1 MDDTARR
8 ASGLPL
14 LSLLCVGLLAGGL
27 AVGVGMG
34 GVMPLPYGPVAAV
47 AAYVRAQ
54 PDAVRVIAVATFASS
69 VPLALYAA
77 TAAAR
82 LHRLGAGPTTAAITL
97 TGGTLAAGLLA
108 LAGLLGWTL
117 SRPAVTADT
126 AVVAALYLLVFLTG
140 GPGHIVALGVLVA
153 AMAVPGLTRG
163 VLPRPVA
170 RAGLATAALAGSA
183 TAVLIWPALGVIL
196 PVARVAALAWLVA
209 AGIALRDKGFGGWS
223 GRAQEGAST

>member
-8 ASGLPL
+8 GSGLAL

-27 AVGVGMG
+27 AIGVAMG

-77 TAAAR
+77 TAATR
-82 LHRLGAGPTTAAITL
+82 LRHLGASPTTAAITL

-117 SRPAVTADT
+117 SWPAVTADT
-126 AVVAALYLLVFLTG
+126 AVVAALYLLVFLIG
-140 GPGHIVALGVLVA
+140 GGRAHRGAGRVGRRDSGARPD
-153 AMAVPGLTRG
+153 PG
-163 VLPRPVA
+163 VLPKSVA

-196 PVARVAALAWLVA
+196 PVARVASLTWLLVA
-209 AGIALRDKGFGGWS
+209 VIALQDKGFGDPG